1 MNINK
6 YEQIL
11 ILIVQMHYQEIKYN
25 FKNYM
30 NNSYKSQKYK
40 DSNRLSNLQTIYKT
54 KIELYKDSK

>member
-40 DSNRLSNLQTIYKT
+40 YSDRLSNLQTIYKI
-54 KIELYKDSK
+54 KIELYKDSN

>member
-11 ILIVQMHYQEIKYN
+11 ILIVQMHYQEIKYK

-40 DSNRLSNLQTIYKT
+40 YSNRLSNLQTIYKI
-54 KIELYKDSK
+54 KIELYKDSN

>member
-30 NNSYKSQKYK
+30 NNSYKSQKCK

-54 KIELYKDSK
+54 KIELYKDSN